1 MLKAHQKIV
10 IHFQDQLDDT
20 HGKMGHGILRFSENP
35 VACVIDTRYAGQS
48 VRDVLDF
55 GPDCP
60 VVGSIAE
67 AAALGAEVLVLG
79 TAPSGGRLKDGMFE
93 DILRAVEAG
102 MSIVNGLHQPLS
114 DRFPGLVKGQWVW
127 DIRREPADLEIAQGR
142 ARGLKNCRLLTI
154 GTDMAVGKMTTGLG
168 LYREARAQ
176 GIDADFLATGQIGI
190 AVRGQGVPLDAVR
203 VDYACGAIEQMVMAS
218 SHRDLL
224 VVEGQGSL
232 LHPGSTSTL
241 PLLRGACPTHLL
253 LCHRAGAT
261 HLQMGK
267 AFPIP
272 PLDQVVRLYESL
284 SDTLGLYVRART
296 IGVALNTASLT
307 AKEGERVC
315 QTVERETGLPTTDV
329 MRWGAGRFIEQLFP

>member
-1 MLKAHQKIV
+1 MLKAKQKIA

-35 VACVIDTRYAGQS
+35 VVCVIDTRYAGQTL
-48 VRDVLDF
+48 RNVLDF

-60 VVGSIAE
+60 VVGSIPE
-67 AAALGAEVLVLG
+67 AAALGAEALVLG
-79 TAPSGGRLKDGMFE
+79 TAPSGGRLQDGMIE
-93 DILRAVEAG
+93 EIAQAVNAG

-114 DRFPGLVKGQWVW
+114 DRFQRLAEGQWIW

-142 ARGLKNCRLLTI
+142 ARSLKNCRLLTI

-168 LYREARAQ
+168 VYREARAR

-203 VDYACGAIEQMVMAS
+203 VDYACGAIEQMVMTA

-241 PLLRGACPTHLL
+241 PLLRGSCPTHLL

-261 HLQMGK
+261 HLECGEG
-267 AFPIP
+267 FPIP
-272 PLDQVVRLYESL
+272 PLEEVARLYEAL
-284 SDTLGLYVRART
+284 SDTFGLYNRART

-307 AKEGERVC
+307 DEESERAC
-315 QTVERETGLPTTDV
+315 QTVERETGLPATDV
-329 MRWGAGRFIEQLFP
+329 VRSGAGRFIDQLFP